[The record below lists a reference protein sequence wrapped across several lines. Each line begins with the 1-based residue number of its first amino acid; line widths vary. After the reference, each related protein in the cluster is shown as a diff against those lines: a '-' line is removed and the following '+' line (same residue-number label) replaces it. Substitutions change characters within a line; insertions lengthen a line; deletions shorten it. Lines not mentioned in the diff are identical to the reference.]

1 MTTAP
6 AQTPPRLATLILLAA
21 LSTLTLNMILP
32 SLAAIAR
39 TFEAEYATAS
49 LAIGGYLAVT
59 AVVQLIV
66 GPLSDRIGR
75 RPVLLG
81 GLVVFIAASIVCMLA
96 QSIWVFLIAR
106 MAQSAMSMGYAI
118 SLAVVRDTTDPRRAA
133 SVIGTIGTIM
143 ALAPILGPGLG
154 GVLDTYLGWRS
165 SFALYSVAG
174 VAMLAWC
181 WVDLGETRPE
191 QGRDSDGQPLDR
203 PSTLVAARTL
213 LRLPAFRAYVACTAL
228 STGGFYAFLA
238 GVPFVAEE
246 TFGIT
251 TARLGFFIGTITIG
265 YMAGSFIT
273 SRVATRVA
281 LSTMMVSGRIVA
293 CSGLSLGLLA
303 LALGILTPLTFFG
316 STICVGLGNG
326 LTMPSSNAGAM
337 SVRPDLAGSAA
348 GFNGAATVACGAVLT
363 TLAGVIVPGPHA
375 PAVLLA
381 LMLAASVAALLAAL
395 AARHHERLG
404 DTSP

>member
-1 MTTAP
+1 MIATA
-6 AQTPPRLATLILLAA
+6 AETPPRLATLILLAA

-32 SLAAIAR
+32 SLAAIAT
-39 TFEAEYATAS
+39 TFEAEYAVAS

-66 GPLSDRIGR
+66 GPLADRIGR
-75 RPVLLG
+75 RPVLLA
-81 GLVVFIAASIVCMLA
+81 GLAVFIVASVTCMLA
-96 QSIWVFLIAR
+96 QNIWVFLIAR

-154 GVLDTYLGWRS
+154 GVLDTYFGWRA

-191 QGRDSDGQPLDR
+191 GGGAR
-203 PSTLVAARTL
+203 PSTWSAARIL
-213 LRLPAFRAYVACTAL
+213 LSLPAFRAYLACTAL
-228 STGGFYAFLA
+228 STGGFFAFLA
-238 GVPFVAEE
+238 GMPFVAQE

-265 YMAGSFIT
+265 YMAGSFIS
-273 SRVATRVA
+273 SRMASGVA
-281 LSTMMVSGRIVA
+281 LSTMMLAGRIVA
-293 CSGLSLGLLA
+293 CCGLIAGLLV
-303 LALGILTPLTFFG
+303 LAVGIVTPITFFA

-348 GFNGAATVACGAVLT
+348 GFTGAATVACGAVLT
-363 TLAGVIVPGPHA
+363 TVAGIIVPGPFA
-375 PAVLLA
+375 PVVLLA
-381 LMLAASVAALLAAL
+381 LMLAASLAAL
-395 AARHHERLG
+395 YAAFAARAHEG
-404 DTSP
+404 AA

>member
-1 MTTAP
+1 MP
-6 AQTPPRLATLILLAA
+6 SSAQSPPRLATLILLAA

-39 TFEAEYATAS
+39 TFDAEYATAS

-81 GLVVFIAASIVCMLA
+81 GLVVFVAASIVCMVA
-96 QSIWVFLIAR
+96 QNIWVFLIAR

-154 GVLDTYLGWRS
+154 GVMDTYLGWRS
-165 SFALYSVAG
+165 SFALYSVTG
-174 VAMLAWC
+174 LAMLAWC

-191 QGRDSDGQPLDR
+191 HGMDNVDH
-203 PSTLVAARTL
+203 PSTLSSARIL

-238 GVPFVAEE
+238 GVPFVAAE

-273 SRVATRVA
+273 SRVAARVA
-281 LSTMMVSGRIVA
+281 LSTMMIAGRVVA
-293 CSGLSLGLLA
+293 CTGLSLGLVA
-303 LALGILTPLTFFG
+303 LAIGLVTPLTFFG

-348 GFNGAATVACGAVLT
+348 GFNGAATVAGGAILT

-381 LMLAASVAALLAAL
+381 LMLAASIAALLAAL
-395 AARHHERLG
+395 YARHHENSG
-404 DTSP
+404 ETSP

>member
-1 MTTAP
+1 MTAVP
-6 AQTPPRLATLILLAA
+6 HPSPPHLATLILLAA

-32 SLAAIAR
+32 SLAAIAA
-39 TFEAEYATAS
+39 TFDADYAVAS

-81 GLVVFIAASIVCMLA
+81 GLVVFIAASIICMMA
-96 QSIWVFLIAR
+96 QNIWVFLAAR

-118 SLAVVRDTTDPRRAA
+118 SMAVVRDTTDPRRAA
-133 SVIGTIGTIM
+133 SVIGTIGSIM

-154 GVLDTYLGWRS
+154 GVLDTYFGWRA
-165 SFALYSVAG
+165 SFAVYSVAG
-174 VAMLAWC
+174 TAMLAWC
-181 WVDLGETRPE
+181 WIDLGETRPE
-191 QGRDSDGQPLDR
+191 GGKAR
-203 PSTLVAARTL
+203 PSTLSAARIL
-213 LRLPAFRAYVACTAL
+213 LAAPAFRAYLACTAL
-228 STGGFYAFLA
+228 STGGFFAFLG

-265 YMAGSFIT
+265 YMTGSFIT
-273 SRVATRVA
+273 SRIASGVA
-281 LSTMMVSGRIVA
+281 LSTMMLAGRIVA
-293 CSGLSLGLLA
+293 CIGLSLGLLA
-303 LALGILTPLTFFG
+303 LAVGLVTPLSFFA

-326 LTMPSSNAGAM
+326 LTLPSSNAGAM

-348 GFNGAATVACGAVLT
+348 GFTGAATVACGAVLT
-363 TLAGVIVPGPHA
+363 TLAGIIVPGPNA

-395 AARHHERLG
+395 AARRYE
-404 DTSP
+404 TAP